1 MDLSAPLNN
10 GTCKKN
16 RVNTFLLDY
25 KHILTPKKGFSKL
38 FRDYTS
44 DGPERAALISECFHL
59 DYQKEA
65 DYYRQLGLL
74 GSRTFDRDSLT
85 KLLARQNSRYG
96 CTELHLREIEKLR
109 SPRCMAVVTGQQ
121 LGLFTGP
128 VYTIYKALTA
138 IIFAER
144 QKALF
149 PEYDFVPIF
158 WLEGEDH
165 DYMESAHTAIFSEN
179 QIVHFNQEPY
189 KRLPDQMVAN
199 TMFGVEISRTVEAFL
214 KLLPDSTYKQTISD
228 ILTKSYY
235 PGNTFEMSFAY
246 VMMQLFREQPLILL
260 SSNDPDFKKLA
271 RNIFLQELSTSPASS
286 YNVIAQSSR
295 LESLGYTAQ
304 TKPRTVNLFY
314 INQHGQRQKIEQ
326 PSEDSFS
333 IVPDKQRY
341 SRHQILELCEEHP
354 EQFSPNV
361 VLRPIVQDYVL
372 PTFAC
377 IAGPG
382 EISYLAQYR
391 KNYEHFGISM
401 PFIIPRGSFTLV
413 EPKISRIMDRLLK
426 VTGKPGFSRKQIY
439 HSVFG
444 DLQQVKK
451 NAVGIAE
458 NPLLEALFEQTKE
471 EILRA
476 LATLGPALAKID
488 PTLEPFLAASTVQST
503 KIVEGIEQK
512 TWKASRRKHEE
523 LLEQIL
529 KAETALFP
537 EGVPQ
542 ERLINIFYYL
552 NKYGMELIDTLKN
565 LLSGHSTESHI
576 IVEL

>member
-1 MDLSAPLNN
+1 M
-10 GTCKKN
+10 
-16 RVNTFLLDY
+16 NTFLLDY

-44 DGPERAALISECFHL
+44 EGSERAELIDECFHL
-59 DYQKEA
+59 DYRREV

-74 GSRTFDRDSLT
+74 ESRTFSREALVR
-85 KLLARQNSRYG
+85 LLSKQNSRFG
-96 CTELHLREIEKLR
+96 CTELHLKEIEKLR

-128 VYTIYKALTA
+128 IYTIYKALTA
-138 IIFAER
+138 INFAER

-165 DYMESAHTAIFSEN
+165 DFEESAHTAIFSEN
-179 QIVHFNQEPY
+179 QVVHLKQEPY
-189 KRLPDQMVAN
+189 RRMPDQVVAN
-199 TMFGVEISRTVEAFL
+199 SCFGEEINRTVEDFL
-214 KLLPDSTYKQTISD
+214 QLLPDSAHKQSVSD
-228 ILTKSYY
+228 MLTECYY
-235 PGNTFEMSFAY
+235 PGNTFEMSFASI
-246 VMMQLFREQPLILL
+246 MMRLFRHQPLILL
-260 SSNDPDFKKLA
+260 SSQDTEFKQLA
-271 RNIFLQELSTSPASS
+271 SNIFLKELSTSPTSS
-286 YNVIAQSSR
+286 YNVVAQSSR
-295 LESLGYTAQ
+295 LENLGYTAQ
-304 TKPRTVNLFY
+304 TKPRTVNLFHL
-314 INQHGQRQKIEQ
+314 NHLGQRQKIEH
-326 PSEDSFS
+326 PTDDSFS
-333 IVPDKQRY
+333 ILPEKQRY
-341 SRHQILELCEEHP
+341 SKHQLLELCQDHP

-361 VLRPIVQDYVL
+361 VLRPIIQDYVL

-391 KNYEHFGISM
+391 KNYEHFGITM

-413 EPKISRIMDRLLK
+413 EPKINRILDKLLQ
-426 VTGKPGFSRKQIY
+426 VIGKPGLSRKQIY
-439 HSVFG
+439 HALFS
-444 DLQQVKK
+444 DLQQLKK
-451 NAVGIAE
+451 SAVGIAE
-458 NPLLEALFEQTKE
+458 NPQLEALFEETKK
-471 EILRA
+471 EINRA
-476 LATLGPALAKID
+476 LAALGPVLAKID
-488 PTLEPFLAASTVQST
+488 PTLEPLLAASTVQSA
-503 KIVEGIEQK
+503 KIIDGIEQK

-537 EGVPQ
+537 EGLPQ
-542 ERLINIFYYL
+542 ERLINIFYYI

-565 LLSGHSTESHI
+565 LLNGHATEAHI

>member
-1 MDLSAPLNN
+1 
-10 GTCKKN
+10 
-16 RVNTFLLDY
+16 VNTFLLDY
-25 KHILTPKKGFSKL
+25 KNILTPKKGFSKL

-44 DGPERAALISECFHL
+44 EGPERSELISECFHL

-74 GSRTFDRDSLT
+74 GSRTFDREAITRILT
-85 KLLARQNSRYG
+85 RQNTSYG
-96 CTELHLREIEKLR
+96 CTTLHLREIEKLR

-165 DYMESAHTAIFSEN
+165 DYNESAHTAIFSEN
-179 QIVHFNQEPY
+179 QIVHFNPEPFR
-189 KRLPDQMVAN
+189 RLADQMVAN
-199 TMFGVEISRTVEAFL
+199 TGFGEEIRRTVDEFVQ
-214 KLLPDSTYKQTISD
+214 LLPDSAYKQTIST
-228 ILTKSYY
+228 ILSECYY
-235 PGNTFEMSFAY
+235 PGSTFEMSFART
-246 VMMQLFREQPLILL
+246 MMRLFKDQPLILL
-260 SSNDPDFKKLA
+260 SSQDQEFKKLSA
-271 RNIFLQELSTSPASS
+271 KIFLQELSSSPASS
-286 YNVIAQSSR
+286 YNVVAQSSR
-295 LESLGYTAQ
+295 LENLGYSAQ
-304 TKPRTVNLFY
+304 TKPRAVNLFY
-314 INQHGQRQKIEQ
+314 INQHGQRQKIES

-341 SRHQILELCEEHP
+341 SRNQMLELCQDHP
-354 EQFSPNV
+354 ERFSPNV

-413 EPKISRIMDRLLK
+413 EPKINRIMDRLLR

-439 HSVFG
+439 NAVFG

-451 NAVGIAE
+451 NAVGISE
-458 NPLLEALFEQTKE
+458 NPQLEALFEQTKE
-471 EILRA
+471 EMRKIIA
-476 LATLGPALAKID
+476 NLGPVLSKID
-488 PTLEPFLAASTVQST
+488 PTLDPLLAASSIQAT

-512 TWKASRRKHEE
+512 AWKASRRKHEE

-537 EGVPQ
+537 EGLPQ

-552 NKYGMELIDTLKN
+552 NKYGMDLIDTLKN

>member
-1 MDLSAPLNN
+1 MDLSASLNN
-10 GTCKKN
+10 GTCKNK

-25 KHILTPKKGFSKL
+25 KHILTPKKGFSQL

-44 DGPERAALISECFHL
+44 DGTKRSELLSECFDL
-59 DYQKEA
+59 DDQKEA

-74 GSRTFDRDSLT
+74 GSRTYERETIIRILS
-85 KLLARQNSRYG
+85 RQNSRYG
-96 CTELHLREIEKLR
+96 CTALHLREIEKLR

-128 VYTIYKALTA
+128 LYTIYKALTA

-165 DYMESAHTAIFSEN
+165 DYTESAHTAIFSEN
-179 QIVHFNQEPY
+179 QIVHFTQEPY

-199 TMFGVEISRTVEAFL
+199 SLFGEEIRRTVEDFIQ
-214 KLLPDSTYKQTISD
+214 LLPDSTYKQSIAT
-228 ILTKSYY
+228 ILTECYY
-235 PGNTFEMSFAY
+235 PGSTFELSFAKT
-246 VMMQLFREQPLILL
+246 MMQLFKEQPLILL
-260 SSNDPDFKKLA
+260 SSQDPDFKRLSSS
-271 RNIFLQELSTSPASS
+271 IFLRELSSSPASS
-286 YNVIAQSSR
+286 YNVVSQSSR
-295 LESLGYTAQ
+295 LETLGYAAQ

-314 INQHGQRQKIEQ
+314 VNQHGQRQKIEH
-326 PSEDSFS
+326 PSDDSFS
-333 IVPDKQRY
+333 IVPDRQSY
-341 SRHQILELCEEHP
+341 SKNQILELCQDHP
-354 EQFSPNV
+354 ERFSPNV

-413 EPKISRIMDRLLK
+413 EPKINKIMEKLLK
-426 VTGKPGFSRKQIY
+426 VVGKPGFSRKQIY
-439 HSVFG
+439 HVVFS

-451 NAVGIAE
+451 NAVGISE
-458 NPLLEALFEQTKE
+458 NPQLEALFEQTKE
-471 EILRA
+471 DIRQSF
-476 LATLGPALAKID
+476 ATLGPALSKID
-488 PTLEPFLAASTVQST
+488 QTLEHLLAASSVQST
-503 KIVEGIEQK
+503 KIVEGLEQK
-512 TWKASRRKHEE
+512 AWKASRRKHEE
-523 LLEQIL
+523 LLDQIL

-537 EGVPQ
+537 EGMPQ
-542 ERLINIFYYL
+542 ERIINIFYYL

>member
-1 MDLSAPLNN
+1 M
-10 GTCKKN
+10 
-16 RVNTFLLDY
+16 NTFLLDY
-25 KHILTPKKGFSKL
+25 KHILTPKKGFSQL

-44 DGPERAALISECFHL
+44 DGTKRSELLSECFDL
-59 DYQKEA
+59 DDQKEA

-74 GSRTFDRDSLT
+74 GSRTYERETIIRILS
-85 KLLARQNSRYG
+85 RQNSRYG
-96 CTELHLREIEKLR
+96 CTALHLREIEKLR

-128 VYTIYKALTA
+128 LYTIYKALTA

-165 DYMESAHTAIFSEN
+165 DYTESAHTAIFSEN
-179 QIVHFNQEPY
+179 QIVHFTQEPY

-199 TMFGVEISRTVEAFL
+199 SLFGEEIRRTVEDFIQ
-214 KLLPDSTYKQTISD
+214 LLPDSTYKQSIAT
-228 ILTKSYY
+228 ILTECYY
-235 PGNTFEMSFAY
+235 PGSTFELSFAKT
-246 VMMQLFREQPLILL
+246 MMQLFKEQPLILL
-260 SSNDPDFKKLA
+260 SSQDPDFKRLSSS
-271 RNIFLQELSTSPASS
+271 IFLRELSSSPASS
-286 YNVIAQSSR
+286 YNVVSQSSR
-295 LESLGYTAQ
+295 LETLGYAAQ

-314 INQHGQRQKIEQ
+314 VNQHGQRQKIEH
-326 PSEDSFS
+326 PSDDSFS
-333 IVPDKQRY
+333 IVPDKQSY
-341 SRHQILELCEEHP
+341 SKNQILELCQDHP
-354 EQFSPNV
+354 ERFSPNV
-361 VLRPIVQDYVL
+361 GLRPIVQDYVL

-413 EPKISRIMDRLLK
+413 EPKINKIMEKLLK
-426 VTGKPGFSRKQIY
+426 VVGKPGFSRKQIY
-439 HSVFG
+439 HVVFS

-451 NAVGIAE
+451 NAVGISE
-458 NPLLEALFEQTKE
+458 NPQLEALFEQTKE
-471 EILRA
+471 DIRQSF
-476 LATLGPALAKID
+476 ATLGPALSKID
-488 PTLEPFLAASTVQST
+488 QTLEHLLAASSVQST
-503 KIVEGIEQK
+503 KIVEGLEQK
-512 TWKASRRKHEE
+512 AWKASRRKHEE
-523 LLEQIL
+523 LLDQIL

-537 EGVPQ
+537 EGMPQ
-542 ERLINIFYYL
+542 ERIINIFYYL

>member
-1 MDLSAPLNN
+1 M
-10 GTCKKN
+10 
-16 RVNTFLLDY
+16 NTFLLDY
-25 KHILTPKKGFSKL
+25 KNILTPKKGFSKL

-44 DGPERAALISECFHL
+44 DGPERSELISECFHL

-74 GSRTFDRDSLT
+74 GSRTFDREAITRILT
-85 KLLARQNSRYG
+85 RQNTSYG
-96 CTELHLREIEKLR
+96 CTTLQLREIEKLR

-144 QKALF
+144 QKTLF

-165 DYMESAHTAIFSEN
+165 DYNESAHTAIFSEN
-179 QIVHFNQEPY
+179 QIVHFNPEPY
-189 KRLPDQMVAN
+189 RRLADQMVAN
-199 TMFGVEISRTVEAFL
+199 TGFGEEIRRTVDEFVQ
-214 KLLPDSTYKQTISD
+214 LLPDSTHKQTIST
-228 ILTKSYY
+228 ILTECYY
-235 PGNTFEMSFAY
+235 PGSTFEMSFART
-246 VMMQLFREQPLILL
+246 MMRLFKDQPLILL
-260 SSNDPDFKKLA
+260 SSQDQEFKKLSA
-271 RNIFLQELSTSPASS
+271 KIFLQELSSSPASS
-286 YNVIAQSSR
+286 YNVVAQSSR
-295 LESLGYTAQ
+295 LENLGYSAQ
-304 TKPRTVNLFY
+304 TKPRAVNLFY
-314 INQHGQRQKIEQ
+314 INQHGQRQKIES

-341 SRHQILELCEEHP
+341 SRNQMLELCQDHP
-354 EQFSPNV
+354 ERFSPNV

-413 EPKISRIMDRLLK
+413 EPKINRIMDRLLR

-439 HSVFG
+439 NAVFG

-451 NAVGIAE
+451 NAVGISE
-458 NPLLEALFEQTKE
+458 NPQLEALFEQTKE
-471 EILRA
+471 EMRRTIES
-476 LATLGPALAKID
+476 LGPALSKID
-488 PTLEPFLAASTVQST
+488 PTLEPLLAASSIQAT

-512 TWKASRRKHEE
+512 AWKASRRKHEE

-537 EGVPQ
+537 EGLPQ

-552 NKYGMELIDTLKN
+552 NKYGMDLIDTLKN

>member
-1 MDLSAPLNN
+1 MEPA
-10 GTCKKN
+10 KI
-16 RVNTFLLDY
+16 VNTFLLDY
-25 KHILTPKKGFSKL
+25 RHILTPKKGFSKL

-44 DGPERAALISECFHL
+44 EGPERPELISGCFHL

-74 GSRTFDRDSLT
+74 GSRTFDRETLV
-85 KLLARQNSRYG
+85 KLMTSQNKRFG
-96 CTELHLREIEKLR
+96 GTALHQREIEKLR
-109 SPRCMAVVTGQQ
+109 SPRCMAIVTGQQ

-128 VYTIYKALTA
+128 LYTIYKALSA
-138 IIFAER
+138 IFFAER

-165 DYMESAHTAIFSEN
+165 DYDESAQTAIFSEN
-179 QIVHFNQEPY
+179 QIVHFREEPFR
-189 KRLPDQMVAN
+189 RLPDQMVAN
-199 TMFGVEISRTVEAFL
+199 TCFGEEINRTVEEFL
-214 KLLPDSTYKQTISD
+214 KLLPDSSNKETVSE
-228 ILTKSYY
+228 ILREFYY
-235 PGNTFEMSFAY
+235 PGNTFEMSFACT
-246 VMMQLFREQPLILL
+246 MMRLFRQQPLILL
-260 SSNDPDFKKLA
+260 SSQDPDFKKLSST
-271 RNIFLQELSTSPASS
+271 IFLRELSTAPASS

-314 INQHGQRQKIEQ
+314 INHQGQRQKIEH
-326 PSEDSFS
+326 PDEETFV

-341 SRHQILELCEEHP
+341 SKHQMLELCQDHP
-354 EQFSPNV
+354 ERFSPNV
-361 VLRPIVQDYVL
+361 VLRPIVQDWVL

-391 KNYEHFGISM
+391 KNYEHFGITM

-413 EPKISRIMDRLLK
+413 EPKISRIMDKLLQ

-439 HSVFG
+439 HAVFS
-444 DLQQVKK
+444 DLPQLKK

-458 NPLLEALFEQTKE
+458 NPLLAALFEEKKE
-471 EILRA
+471 EIRKA
-476 LATLGPALAKID
+476 LAALGPVLAKID
-488 PTLEPFLAASTVQST
+488 PTLEPLLAASTVQSE
-503 KIVEGIEQK
+503 KIIENIEQK

-529 KAETALFP
+529 KAETTLFP
-537 EGVPQ
+537 DGMPQ
-542 ERLINIFYYL
+542 ERVINIFYYL
-552 NKYGMELIDTLKN
+552 NKYGTELIETLKN
-565 LLSGHSTESHI
+565 LLNGHSTEAHI

>member
-1 MDLSAPLNN
+1 
-10 GTCKKN
+10 
-16 RVNTFLLDY
+16 VNTFLLDY
-25 KHILTPKKGFSKL
+25 KNILTPKKGFSKL

-44 DGPERAALISECFHL
+44 DGPERSELISECFHL

-74 GSRTFDRDSLT
+74 GSRTFDREAIIRILT
-85 KLLARQNSRYG
+85 RQNTRYG
-96 CTELHLREIEKLR
+96 CSEIQLRTIEKLR

-128 VYTIYKALTA
+128 IYTIYKALTA
-138 IIFAER
+138 LIFAER
-144 QKALF
+144 QKTLF

-165 DYMESAHTAIFSEN
+165 DYDESAHTAIFSEN
-179 QIVHFNQEPY
+179 QVVHFNPEPY
-189 KRLPDQMVAN
+189 RRLPDQMVAN
-199 TMFGVEISRTVEAFL
+199 TTFGEEINRTVEEFIQ
-214 KLLPDSTYKQTISD
+214 LLPDSDYKQSISTI
-228 ILTKSYY
+228 LKECYY
-235 PGNTFEMSFAY
+235 PGSTFEMSFAHT
-246 VMMQLFREQPLILL
+246 MMQLFKDQPLVLL
-260 SSNDPDFKKLA
+260 SSQDQEFKKLSVD
-271 RNIFLQELSTSPASS
+271 IFLRELSTSPASS
-286 YNVIAQSSR
+286 YNVVAQSSR
-295 LESLGYTAQ
+295 LENLGYTAQ
-304 TKPRTVNLFY
+304 TKPRSINLFY
-314 INQHGQRQKIEQ
+314 INQHGQRQKIES

-341 SRHQILELCEEHP
+341 SRTQILELCQDHP
-354 EQFSPNV
+354 ERFSPNV
-361 VLRPIVQDYVL
+361 VLRPIVQDYIL

-413 EPKISRIMDRLLK
+413 EPKINKIMDKLLR

-439 HSVFG
+439 HAVFG

-451 NAVGIAE
+451 NAVGISE
-458 NPLLEALFEQTKE
+458 NPQLEALFEQVKDE
-471 EILRA
+471 MRRVIA
-476 LATLGPALAKID
+476 SLGPALSKID
-488 PTLEPFLAASTVQST
+488 PTLEPVLAASSVQAT

-512 TWKASRRKHEE
+512 AWKASKRKHEE

-537 EGVPQ
+537 EGLPQ
-542 ERLINIFYYL
+542 ERVINIFYYL
-552 NKYGMELIDTLKN
+552 NKYGMGLIETLKN

>member
-1 MDLSAPLNN
+1 M
-10 GTCKKN
+10 
-16 RVNTFLLDY
+16 NTFLLDY
-25 KHILTPKKGFSKL
+25 RHILTPKKGFSKL

-44 DGPERAALISECFHL
+44 EGPERQELIAECFHL

-74 GSRTFDRDSLT
+74 GSRTFERETLVRVLT
-85 KLLARQNSRYG
+85 RQNTRYG
-96 CTELHLREIEKLR
+96 CQPLHLRTIERLR
-109 SPRCMAVVTGQQ
+109 SPRCMAIVTGQQ

-128 VYTIYKALTA
+128 LYTIYKALSA
-138 IIFAER
+138 IVVAEQ
-144 QKALF
+144 QKSLF

-165 DYMESAHTAIFSEN
+165 DYEESAHTAIFSEN
-179 QIVHFNQEPY
+179 KVVHFREEPY
-189 KRLPDQMVAN
+189 RRMPDQMVAN
-199 TMFGVEISRTVEAFL
+199 SCFGEEITRTVEAFL
-214 KLLPDSTYKQTISD
+214 NNLPDSSFKQTVSE
-228 ILTKSYY
+228 ILTECYY
-235 PGNTFEMSFAY
+235 PGSTFEMSFAST
-246 VMMQLFREQPLILL
+246 MMRLFKDQPLMLL
-260 SSNDPDFKKLA
+260 SSQDPEFKQLSAPVFLKELA
-271 RNIFLQELSTSPASS
+271 TAPVSS

-295 LESLGYTAQ
+295 LETLGYTAQ

-314 INQHGQRQKIEQ
+314 INQHGQRQKIEHAA
-326 PSEDSFS
+326 DDTFS

-341 SRHQILELCEEHP
+341 SRHQILELCEDHP
-354 EQFSPNV
+354 EKFSPNV
-361 VLRPIVQDYVL
+361 VLRPIVQDTVL

-391 KNYEHFGISM
+391 KNYEHFGITM
-401 PFIIPRGSFTLV
+401 PFIIPRGSFSLV
-413 EPKISRIMDRLLK
+413 EPKISRIMDKMLQ

-439 HSVFG
+439 HAVFS
-444 DLQQVKK
+444 DLQQLKK

-458 NPLLEALFEQTKE
+458 NPHLEALFEQTSA
-471 EILRA
+471 EIQQA
-476 LATLGPALAKID
+476 LSNLGPSLAKID
-488 PTLEPFLAASTVQST
+488 PTLQPLLAASMVQSA
-503 KIVEGIEQK
+503 KIIEGIQQK

-537 EGVPQ
+537 EGIPQ
-542 ERLINIFYYL
+542 ERLINIFYFI
-552 NKYGMELIDTLKN
+552 NKYGAGLIDTLKN
-565 LLSGHSTESHI
+565 LLSGHSTEAHI

>member
-1 MDLSAPLNN
+1 MDLSAHLNN
-10 GTCKKN
+10 GTCKHN

-25 KHILTPKKGFSKL
+25 KNILTPKKGFSKL

-44 DGPERAALISECFHL
+44 DGPERSELISECFHL

-65 DYYRQLGLL
+65 DYYRQLGML
-74 GSRTFDRDSLT
+74 GSRKFDRETLT
-85 KLLARQNSRYG
+85 RMLAKQNSRFG

-128 VYTIYKALTA
+128 LYTIYKALTA

-165 DYMESAHTAIFSEN
+165 DYAESAHTAIFSEN
-179 QIVHFNQEPY
+179 QIVHFNEEPY

-199 TMFGVEISRTVEAFL
+199 TSFGEEIRQTVEDFIT
-214 KLLPDSTYKQTISD
+214 LLPDSTYKESIASILSD
-228 ILTKSYY
+228 CYC
-235 PGNTFEMSFAY
+235 PGSTFETSFAKT
-246 VMMQLFREQPLILL
+246 MMQLFKEQPLILL
-260 SSNDPDFKKLA
+260 SSLDPEFKRLSSS
-271 RNIFLQELSTSPASS
+271 IFLQELSSSPASS

-314 INQHGQRQKIEQ
+314 INQHGQRQKIEHT
-326 PSEDSFS
+326 SDDSFS
-333 IVPDKQRY
+333 IVPDKQHF
-341 SRHQILELCEEHP
+341 SKNQILELCQDHP
-354 EQFSPNV
+354 ERFSPNV

-401 PFIIPRGSFTLV
+401 PFVIPRGSFSLV
-413 EPKISRIMDRLLK
+413 EPKISRIMDKLLK
-426 VTGKPGFSRKQIY
+426 VIGKPGFSRKQIY
-439 HSVFG
+439 NAVFG

-451 NAVGIAE
+451 NAVGISE
-458 NPLLEALFEQTKE
+458 NPQLDALFEQVKE
-471 EILRA
+471 EILRSF
-476 LATLGPALAKID
+476 ATLGPALSKID
-488 PTLEPFLAASTVQST
+488 PTLEPLLAASGVQST

-512 TWKASRRKHEE
+512 AWKASRRKHEE
-523 LLEQIL
+523 LLDQII

-537 EGVPQ
+537 EGMPQ
-542 ERLINIFYYL
+542 ERMINIFYFL

-565 LLSGHSTESHI
+565 LLNGHSTESHI